1 MLAENL
7 KITTT
12 NSPLWWGWALVLH
25 TLNLVVNLK
34 KSVIQKRCWYIF
46 QWLIREDCWNDK
58 DCDRKRWDSGTID
71 VDKSK
76 ISISGSRTC
85 SWYRCPGDELYH
97 TRKATENTRGKQ
109 KWRWGNN
116 LLFIFPPHP
125 QQEHVDVIFYGR
137 ICFSVHLHFICCPH
151 HWKV

>member
-7 KITTT
+7 KTTTT

-58 DCDRKRWDSGTID
+58 DCDRKRGDSRTID

-85 SWYRCPGDELYH
+85 SWYGCPVDEMYH
-97 TRKATENTRGKQ
+97 TRKAPENARGQ
-109 KWRWGNN
+109 NEGEEIISHS
-116 LLFIFPPHP
+116 FFPPYP
-125 QQEHVDVIFYGR
+125 QQEHAEVIFYGC
-137 ICFSVHLHFICCPH
+137 ICFSVYLHFISCPQ